1 MLLTRSIRRKMVAG
15 LGVLMLMLGL
25 LAISSISGLS
35 NYQRTVKDLE
45 VIESAPR
52 NTRLIGAIISL
63 IEPLNSELQAFDQP
77 PSRPYLYE
85 KQCKDAQAAL
95 KNVRGLIEEH
105 YRLLDRYFERLSEQ
119 PFAPDDLLTQ
129 QRSYSQ
135 LRERINGILEEYE
148 RSLTKLDDKNTER
161 HTATYIYMI
170 SLVTRLKASMH
181 ELELLEPLENMRPR
195 LKTAQRDYRAHL
207 ALVWGTSLLVL
218 SMFLFLAWSAYR
230 GIVQP
235 IRALHRGASRVASG
249 DFDYRVELNTHDE
262 ISHLAVA
269 FNHMT
274 ERFQSVT
281 ADLDKEV
288 QQQSRQLVQSAKL
301 AGVGF
306 LAAGVAHEINN
317 PLHAISTAAE
327 GVQLRLSRLLKDAD
341 EADAEIVGEY
351 LKMMQAEASRCRKI
365 TEKLLDFA
373 RGKDTE
379 RNQYDI
385 TAIVREVVV
394 MLQHVGK
401 FRDRTISFDVND
413 PHYAHVNGSEIKQVA
428 LNIIANALDATKPGG
443 EVAIGIRD
451 LPDAVELVCKDNGCG
466 MTPEVLEHLFEPFY
480 TTKDVGKGTGLGLAI
495 SHRIIRDHDGVLEA
509 ISDGPDSGS
518 TFCIRLPKTARQAK
532 AA

>member
-1 MLLTRSIRRKMVAG
+1 MVAG

-45 VIESAPR
+45 VIEAAPR
-52 NTRLIGAIISL
+52 NARLIGAIISL
-63 IEPLNSELQAFDQP
+63 IDPLKSDLQAFDQP
-77 PSRPYLYE
+77 SSRLMIYRRQRE
-85 KQCKDAQAAL
+85 EAQAAL
-95 KNVRGLIEEH
+95 NNVRGLIEEH
-105 YRLLDRYFERLSEQ
+105 YRNLARYFDRLSQQ
-119 PFAPDDLLTQ
+119 PFAPDDLHAQ
-129 QRSYSQ
+129 RRSYSR
-135 LRERINGILEEYE
+135 LRERINHILEDYE
-148 RSLTKLDDKNTER
+148 RSLSSLDDENR
-161 HTATYIYMI
+161 HDEIAKYMLK
-170 SLVTRLKASMH
+170 LVTQLPAAMH

-207 ALVWGTSLLVL
+207 ALVWSTSLLVL

-235 IRALHRGASRVASG
+235 IRALHRGASRVAAG

-327 GVQLRLSRLLKDAD
+327 GVQMRLSRLFKDAD
-341 EADAEIVGEY
+341 ETDAEIVGEY
-351 LKMMQAEASRCRKI
+351 LKMMQTEASRCRKI

-385 TAIVREVVV
+385 TAIVREVVA
-394 MLQHVGK
+394 MLHHVGK
-401 FRDRTISFDVND
+401 FRDRTISFDVHD

-443 EVAIGIRD
+443 EVSIGIRN

-480 TTKDVGKGTGLGLAI
+480 TTKDTGKGTGLGLAI

-509 ISDGPDSGS
+509 TSDGPDSGS
-518 TFCIRLPKTARQAK
+518 TFVIRLPKTSRQAK